1 MELWV
6 EVLGWIGSVEI
17 LLAYGLNS
25 YQRLRS
31 DSIAFYILN
40 LTGAILLIIYTLHKQ
55 AYASTFIN
63 IVWVIIAVVAMAR
76 LFRKKKKRTN
86 RPKPQS

>member
-1 MELWV
+1 MKLWIDI
-6 EVLGWIGSVEI
+6 LGWIGSVEV

-31 DSIAFYILN
+31 DSIAFYVLN
-40 LTGAILLIIYTLHKQ
+40 LTGALLLIIYTVYKE

-63 IVWVIIAVVAMAR
+63 IVWVIIAVIAMAR
-76 LFRKKKKRTN
+76 PFLKKKTN
-86 RPKPQS
+86 HSKPQS